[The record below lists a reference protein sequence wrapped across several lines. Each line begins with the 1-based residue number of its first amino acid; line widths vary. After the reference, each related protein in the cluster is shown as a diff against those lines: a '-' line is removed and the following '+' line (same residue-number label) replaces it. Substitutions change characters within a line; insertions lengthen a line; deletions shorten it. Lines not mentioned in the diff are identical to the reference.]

1 MKYTLLGKSKIE
13 TNFYDFINDEV
24 LPGTGLD
31 KSDFWQNF
39 ISAANDLLPEN
50 NALINERKEI
60 QSKIDKWMINN
71 KGNFDYNNYL
81 DFLKEIKYIAK
92 EGPDFKIETENVDDE
107 ISIIAGPQLVVPI
120 DNARYALNAANA
132 RWGSLYDAYYGT
144 DAIEETDGLQKNN
157 KYNPKRGLKVIEKGR
172 YFLDQIFPLEKQ
184 KWNEVEKILVNK
196 ENLSFKCQNNSQDK
210 LKNVKQFIGYNGK
223 KDNPNS
229 IILKN
234 NNLHIEIIIDPKS
247 QVGKND
253 KAHISDIL
261 IESAISTIM
270 DLEDSVAAVDAE
282 DKVKCYR
289 NWLGIMKNELKTTVN
304 KNGKSFDRK
313 LNDDKKFVDIDG
325 NEKFLNG
332 RSLLL
337 IRNVGHLMRNNT
349 IILDNGEEIPEGILD
364 AFTTVLC
371 ALHDLRIKK
380 NSKKGSIYIVK
391 PKMHGP
397 KEVAFANTTFLKVEN
412 VLKLKP
418 NTIKIGIMDEERR
431 TTINLKE
438 CIRNVKKR
446 IVFINTGFL
455 DRTGDEMHTSF
466 EMGPMIF
473 KGDMKKS
480 KWLLAYENWNVDIGL
495 LCGFTGKAQIG
506 KGMWAMPDKMQ
517 DMLDQKASHPL
528 AGANCAW
535 VPSPTAATLH
545 STHYHKI
552 NVFERQRELSKRKRA
567 NISDILTIPVS
578 DRQNWSK
585 EDINSEIAN
594 NAQGI
599 LGYVVRW
606 IDQGVGCSKVP
617 DINNIGLM
625 EDRATLRISS
635 QHIANWLHH
644 KIVKKEKVLE
654 ILKKMAKIVDQ
665 QNANDKNYKP
675 MCENFEKSIAF
686 KAACELIFDGK
697 EQICGYTEPI
707 LHKRR
712 IEKKKLSEV

>member
-1 MKYTLLGKSKIE
+1 MKYTLIGKSKIK
-13 TNFYDFINDEV
+13 TNFYDFVNDEV
-24 LPGTGLD
+24 LPETGLD

-39 ISAANDLLPEN
+39 ISAANELIPEN
-50 NALINERKEI
+50 NALINERIDI
-60 QSKIDKWMINN
+60 QSKIDKWMIDN

-81 DFLKEIKYIAK
+81 EFLKEIKYILK
-92 EGPDFKIETENVDDE
+92 EGPDFKIETENVDNE

-144 DAIEETDGLQKNN
+144 DAIKETDGLQKTT
-157 KYNPKRGLKVIEKGR
+157 KYNPKRGLKVIEKAR
-172 YFLDQIFPLEKQ
+172 DFLDQIFPLEKQ
-184 KWNEVEKILVNK
+184 KWTEVEKIFVDK

-210 LKNVKQFIGYNGK
+210 LKNIKQFIGYNGNK
-223 KDNPNS
+223 ENPIS

-282 DKVKCYR
+282 DKIKCYR
-289 NWLGIMKNELKTTVN
+289 NWLGIMKNELKTIVN
-304 KNGKSFDRK
+304 KNGNSFDRR
-313 LNDDKKFVDIDG
+313 LNEDKKFIDING

-337 IRNVGHLMRNNT
+337 IRNVGHLMRNNAV
-349 IILDNGEEIPEGILD
+349 ILDNGEEIPEGILD
-364 AFTTVLC
+364 AFTSVLC

-431 TTINLKE
+431 TTVNLKE

-466 EMGPMIF
+466 EMGAMIF

-552 NVFERQRELSKRKRA
+552 NVFERQRELSTRKRA

-578 DRQNWSK
+578 DRKNWSK

-654 ILKKMAKIVDQ
+654 ILKKMAKVVDQ
-665 QNANDKNYKP
+665 QNASDKNYKP
-675 MCENFEKSIAF
+675 ICENFEKSIAF

-697 EQICGYTEPI
+697 DQICGYTEPI

-712 IEKKKLSEV
+712 IEKKKSSKA

>member
-1 MKYTLLGKSKIE
+1 MKYTLIGKSKIK
-13 TNFYDFINDEV
+13 TNFYDFVNDEV
-24 LPGTGLD
+24 LPETGLD

-39 ISAANDLLPEN
+39 ISAANELIPEN
-50 NALINERKEI
+50 NALINERIDI
-60 QSKIDKWMINN
+60 QSKIDKWMIDN

-81 DFLKEIKYIAK
+81 EFLKEIKYILK
-92 EGPDFKIETENVDDE
+92 EGPDFKIETENVDNE

-144 DAIEETDGLQKNN
+144 DAIKETDGLQKTT
-157 KYNPKRGLKVIEKGR
+157 KYNPKRGLKVIEKAR
-172 YFLDQIFPLEKQ
+172 DFLDQIFPLEKQ
-184 KWNEVEKILVNK
+184 KWTEVEKIFVDK

-210 LKNVKQFIGYNGK
+210 LKNIKQFIGYNGNK
-223 KDNPNS
+223 ENPIS

-261 IESAISTIM
+261 VESAISTIM

-289 NWLGIMKNELKTTVN
+289 NWLGIMRNELKTTVN
-304 KNGKSFDRK
+304 KNGNSFDRK
-313 LNDDKKFVDIDG
+313 LNEDKKFIDING

-397 KEVAFANTTFLKVEN
+397 KEVAFANKTFLKVEN
-412 VLKLKP
+412 VLKLEP

-431 TTINLKE
+431 TTVNLKE

-466 EMGPMIF
+466 EMGAMIF

-552 NVFERQRELSKRKRA
+552 NVFERQRELSTRKRA

-578 DRQNWSK
+578 DRKNWSK

-654 ILKKMAKIVDQ
+654 ILKKMAKVVDQ
-665 QNANDKNYKP
+665 QNASDKNYKP
-675 MCENFEKSIAF
+675 ICENFEKSIAF

-697 EQICGYTEPI
+697 DQICGYTEPI

-712 IEKKKLSEV
+712 IEKKKSSKA

>member
-1 MKYTLLGKSKIE
+1 MKYTLIGKSKIN
-13 TNFYDFINDEV
+13 TNFYDFVNDEV
-24 LPGTGLD
+24 LPDTGLD

-39 ISAANDLLPEN
+39 ISAANDLVSEN
-50 NALINERKEI
+50 NDLINERKDI
-60 QSKIDKWMINN
+60 QNKIDKWMIDN

-81 DFLKEIKYIAK
+81 EFLKEIKYIVK

-144 DAIEETDGLQKNN
+144 DAIKETDGLQKST

-172 YFLDQIFPLEKQ
+172 DFLDQIFPLEKQ
-184 KWNEVEKILVNK
+184 KWSDVEKIFVDK

-210 LKNVKQFIGYNGK
+210 LKNIKQFIGYNGNK
-223 KDNPNS
+223 ENPIS

-304 KNGKSFDRK
+304 KNGNSFDRK
-313 LNDDKKFVDIDG
+313 LNEDKKFIDING

-397 KEVAFANTTFLKVEN
+397 KEVAFANKTFLKVEN

-431 TTINLKE
+431 TTVNLKE

-466 EMGPMIF
+466 EMGAMIF

-552 NVFERQRELSKRKRA
+552 NVFERQKELSKRKRA
-567 NISDILTIPVS
+567 NISEILTIPVS

-654 ILKKMAKIVDQ
+654 ILKKMAKVVDQ
-665 QNANDKNYKP
+665 QNANDKNYEP
-675 MCENFEKSIAF
+675 ICENFEKSIAF

-697 EQICGYTEPI
+697 DQICGYTEPI

-712 IEKKKLSEV
+712 IEKKKLSKA